1 MLLDQG
7 NMPLRCA
14 RGFFLGYKLPKT
26 LRASLRDPIGK
37 LFTGSA
43 QNAAKAAKKYI
54 NANNPI
60 ITISIGDYCTKT
72 LFDVHFLP
80 DIVIYD
86 GKTLREN
93 KINLNLDLYQHI
105 KVFNPPEWI
114 SHKAWRILDSAIK
127 QIQSYTLDK
136 CRVAVRIDGEED
148 LLVIPAIISLPL
160 GSAVVYG
167 QPPITTD
174 EGIVCALITPSLKK
188 LAEELLSKFE
198 TYEELINGDD
208 YYSGKV

>member
-1 MLLDQG
+1 
-7 NMPLRCA
+7 MPLRCA
-14 RGFFLGYKLPKT
+14 RGFFLDYKLPKT

-43 QNAAKAAKKYI
+43 QNAARNAKNYI
-54 NANNPI
+54 NTIKPI
-60 ITISIGDYCTKT
+60 ITVSIGDYCTKT

-80 DIVIYD
+80 DVVIYD
-86 GKTLREN
+86 GKTLRKK
-93 KINLNLDLYQHI
+93 KINLNLDLYQI
-105 KVFNPPEWI
+105 MKVFNPPEWI
-114 SHKAWRILDSAIK
+114 LHKAWRILDSTFK
-127 QIQSYTLDK
+127 QIQSYTSGK

-160 GSAVVYG
+160 GSMVVYG

-174 EGIVCALITPSLKK
+174 EGIVCALITPSLKT

-198 TYEELINGDD
+198 THEVLINGDD
-208 YYSGKV
+208 NYSGKI

>member
-1 MLLDQG
+1 M
-7 NMPLRCA
+7 
-14 RGFFLGYKLPKT
+14 GYKLPKT
-26 LRASLRDPIGK
+26 LRVSLRDPIGK

-43 QNAAKAAKKYI
+43 QNAAKNAKKYI
-54 NANNPI
+54 LANNPI

-93 KINLNLDLYQHI
+93 KINLNLDLYQNI

-114 SHKAWRILDSAIK
+114 SYKAWEILDSTIK
-127 QIQSYTLDK
+127 QIQTYTSSK

-148 LLVIPAIISLPL
+148 LLVIPAIISLPI
-160 GSAVVYG
+160 GSMVVYG
-167 QPPITTD
+167 QPPITTN
-174 EGIVCALITPSLKK
+174 EGVVCALINPSLKK
-188 LAEELLSKFE
+188 LAEELLKKFE
-198 TYEELINGDD
+198 TYEVLTNGDD
-208 YYSGKV
+208 DNTGKV